1 MSRNTQ
7 FEFVNATDEE
17 NLISTLTAA
26 YEKITGQTVK
36 PSSPEK
42 LFIQWV
48 AYILLLER
56 THTNAAGNSNLP
68 SRAEA
73 DDLDELGE
81 TIFNLPRPAAK
92 ASTATMRFTIQEAQT
107 FSILIPQ
114 GTRVTE
120 NTQAI
125 YWATDADV
133 YISAG
138 QTSVDVDCTC
148 QTAGTVGNGYSIG
161 QINNLVD
168 VFDYYSSCQNIT
180 ASDGGTDAPTDDEY
194 YELMVESIN
203 SWSDAGARGGYEY
216 FAKQVS
222 SKIGDVIVKSPDPG
236 YVKIYVLMEDGS
248 FASEEIQKAVLEACN
263 ADDVRPLTDHV
274 SVEIG
279 SSVSFNVNF
288 TYYIPT
294 DSSKSAVQM
303 AADVSDAVQEYVDWQ
318 CGKFGRDINPD
329 KLRDLVLACGIKRL
343 EVKEPE
349 FTVVNNGL
357 SEDHSVPEV
366 PKIGTITITSGGY
379 EDE

>member
-17 NLISTLTAA
+17 SLISTMTAA

-56 THTNAAGNSNLP
+56 AHTNAAGNSNLP

-81 TIFNLPRPAAK
+81 TIFNFPRPAAK
-92 ASTATMRFTIQEAQT
+92 ASTITMRFNIQEAQT

-120 NTQAI
+120 NTQTI
-125 YWATDADV
+125 YWTTDADA
-133 YISAG
+133 YITAG

-148 QTAGTVGNGYSIG
+148 STSGTGGNGYSIG

-180 ASDGGTDAPTDDEY
+180 ASAGGTDAPTDDEY

-222 SKIGDVIVKSPDPG
+222 SEIGDVIVKSPDPG

-248 FASEEIQKAVLEACN
+248 FASEEVQKAVREACN

-274 SVEIG
+274 SVETG
-279 SSVSFNVNF
+279 SSVPFNVNF
-288 TYYIPT
+288 TYYIPS

-303 AADVSDAVQEYVDWQ
+303 AADVNAAVQEYVTWQ

-343 EVKEPE
+343 EVREPE
-349 FTVVNNGL
+349 FAVINNAL
-357 SEDHSVPEV
+357 AEDHSVPEV

>member
-7 FEFVNATDEE
+7 HEFVTATTEE
-17 NLISTLTAA
+17 ELITTLTAA

-42 LFIQWV
+42 LFVQWV

-56 THTNAAGNSNLP
+56 MHTNAAGNANLP

-92 ASTATMRFTIQEAQT
+92 AATTTMRFSIQAAQS
-107 FSILIPQ
+107 FVILIPA
-114 GTRVTE
+114 GTRVTDSS
-120 NTQAI
+120 QSI
-125 YWATDADV
+125 YWSTDADA

-138 QTSVDVDCTC
+138 KTSTDVECTC
-148 QTAGTVGNGYSIG
+148 QTAGTGGNGYSIG
-161 QINNLVD
+161 QINTIVD

-180 ASDGGTDAPTDDEY
+180 ASDGGTDSPTDDEY
-194 YELMVESIN
+194 YELMRESIN

-222 SKIGDVIVKSPDPG
+222 NQIEDVVVKSPDPG
-236 YVKIYVLMEDGS
+236 YVKIYVLMSDGT

-263 ADDVRPLTDHV
+263 ADNVRPLTDHV
-274 SVEIG
+274 SVETGSTIG
-279 SSVSFNVNF
+279 FNVNF
-288 TYYIPT
+288 KYFIPSE
-294 DSSKSAVQM
+294 SSVSATQIATNVN
-303 AADVSDAVQEYVDWQ
+303 AAVQEYVEWQ

-343 EVKEPE
+343 EVTEPV

-357 SEDHSVPEV
+357 AEDHSIPEV